1 MKRTLLAIFAFCACL
16 AVTGCVVVDEPHHNK
31 RSRDSVMLERRHD
44 PGKGAPKAP
53 NHKVEPGKPAKPGKM
68 EPVKPGKMEPAK
80 PGKMNPGKP
89 GKMEPGR
96 NF

>member
-1 MKRTLLAIFAFCACL
+1 MKRTLLAIFALCACL

-31 RSRDSVMLERRHD
+31 RSRDSVMLERKHD

-53 NHKVEPGKPAKPGKM
+53 NHKVEPAKPGR
-68 EPVKPGKMEPAK
+68 PAPGKPGN
-80 PGKMNPGKP
+80 MNPGKP